1 MKKKPGSSARVSK
14 VPSCSASNAAF
25 DRNPSALELL
35 GPSDSEGVSE
45 CDFSAMCF

>member
-1 MKKKPGSSARVSK
+1 MKNKPDSSSRVPK
-14 VPSCSASNAAF
+14 VPCCSESNAAL
-25 DRNPSALELL
+25 DINPSALELL